1 MMNYKQMM
9 TILDGDT
16 DAQADTITVYVDGEY
31 LPARL
36 SWHENDVVALYVL
49 EIDDVLL
56 TRLIEYEARI
66 KGE

>member
-9 TILDGDT
+9 TILYGDI
-16 DAQADTITVYVDGEY
+16 DAQADTISIYVDGEY

-36 SWHENDVVALYVL
+36 SWHENDVVAQYVL

-56 TRLIEYEARI
+56 TRLTEYEARI
-66 KGE
+66 KGY

>member
-9 TILDGDT
+9 TILYGDI

-36 SWHENDVVALYVL
+36 SWHENYVVAQYVL

-56 TRLIEYEARI
+56 TRLTEYEARI

>member
-9 TILDGDT
+9 TILYGDI

-31 LPARL
+31 FPVTL
-36 SWHENDVVALYVL
+36 SWHENDVVAQYVL
-49 EIDDVLL
+49 EIDDALL
-56 TRLIEYEARI
+56 SRLTEYEARI

>member
-1 MMNYKQMM
+1 MNYKQMM
-9 TILDGDT
+9 TILYGDI

-36 SWHENDVVALYVL
+36 SWHENYVVAQYVL

-56 TRLIEYEARI
+56 TRLTEYEARI